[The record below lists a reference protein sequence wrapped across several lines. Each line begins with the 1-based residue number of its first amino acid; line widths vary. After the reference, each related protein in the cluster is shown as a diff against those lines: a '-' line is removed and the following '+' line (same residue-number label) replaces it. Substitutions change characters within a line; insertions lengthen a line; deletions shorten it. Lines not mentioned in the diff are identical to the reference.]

1 MSVKEKKNEVSARC
15 LFIFPL
21 IICCAVQADDLA
33 MSADTE
39 IHVASGETNVIDTL
53 SGAYTLTKTGPGL
66 LEIRRLET
74 ATMKL
79 DVREGGIRLT
89 NPRPDGIFRKS
100 YFHVDASDLSS
111 MVIENVNGTNFVS
124 RWNDTDGG
132 EHYAVN
138 CTTEWYCRKDPENRK
153 PFLRENFQ
161 NGLPV
166 VDFGTL
172 LTRFTT
178 NEFGVALGHGAAMTF
193 DKETPDVKEGFTV
206 ASDTDDYIDGYE
218 RWQSMG
224 LNVSSIYGMS
234 FFSHGTTYRFVR
246 HEFEG
251 EASLGVFC
259 DNARNNDYFRE
270 PETGWYGVWYDGVQ
284 LKSHPKWTTPSPG
297 FHTYR
302 IRPAAPG
309 GATYENFA
317 AEFMGSNNG
326 GNRSYGGQRIAEYV
340 LFTDAALTDQEAS
353 EVHRYLRVKWF
364 PQKAASVTVGPDA
377 SFTVDP
383 GIRLD
388 APLVNYGG
396 FELALSEGCSHVF
409 DTLLDAPSSIHLDAS
424 RLDTMTLVPS
434 NGTNFVT
441 RWNDVRG
448 TGKYAASDTG
458 TGRWEQ
464 RTDPDGRRPFI
475 NPALTQNGLPVV
487 DLGSAIFTGHTNAQG
502 VAIGYGGAFK
512 LSSNHSVAEYLA
524 VISDTEDL
532 KTAPVNK
539 DGPSYISYKSSNSY
553 SGVNVGRRGYTV
565 AGKNPPLFYK
575 VSSDGNA
582 KMIKGTNLVNGVEQK
597 YTYNPP
603 DGFNVINLRPT
614 SAAANCNLIGRT
626 VRTDTTT
633 THDTF
638 GGQRIA
644 EYMLFSELL
653 SEVQRDRIYAALRVK
668 WYGEGRRTR
677 IYHALTIPAGASLTV
692 PWESIAVTNRL
703 AISGSL
709 AAPSVRAAAVDVTG
723 ASRIEAPLTLPDGA
737 TLSFTR
743 CPDGTWPVLEA
754 SSLELEGTVAVV
766 VRASTTRDLND
777 ASALLVKSPSAP
789 VSLEGWSVKAETG
802 KMRPVLSLGPE
813 GVSVSFHNPK
823 MVIVIR

>member
-1 MSVKEKKNEVSARC
+1 M
-15 LFIFPL
+15 
-21 IICCAVQADDLA
+21 QADDLA

-53 SGAYTLTKTGPGL
+53 SGAYTLTKTGPGF

-74 ATMKL
+74 ATTKL

-259 DNARNNDYFRE
+259 DNARNNDYFLE

-317 AEFMGSNNG
+317 AEFMV
-326 GNRSYGGQRIAEYV
+326 QLML
-340 LFTDAALTDQEAS
+340 LF
-353 EVHRYLRVKWF
+353 
-364 PQKAASVTVGPDA
+364 
-377 SFTVDP
+377 
-383 GIRLD
+383 
-388 APLVNYGG
+388 
-396 FELALSEGCSHVF
+396 
-409 DTLLDAPSSIHLDAS
+409 
-424 RLDTMTLVPS
+424 
-434 NGTNFVT
+434 
-441 RWNDVRG
+441 
-448 TGKYAASDTG
+448 
-458 TGRWEQ
+458 
-464 RTDPDGRRPFI
+464 
-475 NPALTQNGLPVV
+475 
-487 DLGSAIFTGHTNAQG
+487 
-502 VAIGYGGAFK
+502 
-512 LSSNHSVAEYLA
+512 
-524 VISDTEDL
+524 
-532 KTAPVNK
+532 
-539 DGPSYISYKSSNSY
+539 
-553 SGVNVGRRGYTV
+553 
-565 AGKNPPLFYK
+565 
-575 VSSDGNA
+575 
-582 KMIKGTNLVNGVEQK
+582 
-597 YTYNPP
+597 
-603 DGFNVINLRPT
+603 
-614 SAAANCNLIGRT
+614 
-626 VRTDTTT
+626 
-633 THDTF
+633 
-638 GGQRIA
+638 
-644 EYMLFSELL
+644 
-653 SEVQRDRIYAALRVK
+653 
-668 WYGEGRRTR
+668 
-677 IYHALTIPAGASLTV
+677 
-692 PWESIAVTNRL
+692 
-703 AISGSL
+703 
-709 AAPSVRAAAVDVTG
+709 
-723 ASRIEAPLTLPDGA
+723 
-737 TLSFTR
+737 
-743 CPDGTWPVLEA
+743 
-754 SSLELEGTVAVV
+754 
-766 VRASTTRDLND
+766 
-777 ASALLVKSPSAP
+777 
-789 VSLEGWSVKAETG
+789 
-802 KMRPVLSLGPE
+802 
-813 GVSVSFHNPK
+813 
-823 MVIVIR
+823 